1 MALLVILL
9 VAGAAG
15 VVAALL
21 AARYPTHVPPAGTP
35 TLEAAQRVGREMRR
49 HEHLGAFWRRRR
61 DPSMATG
68 FALTIALVVVFV
80 GGIGL
85 GLLAY
90 FVRTDSELIE
100 LDASVAQWG
109 ADHASA
115 WSTDVIETLTHLG
128 DTLVVIVL
136 ALILVAV
143 ELLRAPSRWIV
154 PFVLLVILGQNL
166 ITNGL
171 KEVFDRL
178 RPTINPIAE
187 TLGPSFPSG
196 HSATA
201 AAFYAAAAL
210 LLGRRRGPRTR
221 ALLAGAAV
229 LVAVTVAG
237 TRVMLGVHWLSDVI
251 GGLLLGWAWFSVAAI
266 AFGGRLLRFGAAAE
280 HVSDAARGRSTE
292 SPAEVVA
299 EVEAG
304 YSPSAPRSGS

>member
-1 MALLVILL
+1 MPLLVILL

-15 VVAALL
+15 ALTAFL
-21 AARYPTHVPPAGTP
+21 AYRYPTHVPTAGTP
-35 TLEAAQRVGREMRR
+35 TLEAAERMGREMRR
-49 HEHLGAFWRRRR
+49 HEHLGALWRKRR
-61 DPSMATG
+61 DPSVATG
-68 FALTIALVVVFV
+68 LALTIALGVVFV

-90 FVRTDSELIE
+90 LVRTNSELVDI
-100 LDASVAQWG
+100 DASVAEWG
-109 ADHASA
+109 AEHATA
-115 WSTDVIETLTHLG
+115 WSTDAIETLTHLG

-136 ALILVAV
+136 ALVLIAV

-154 PFVLLVILGQNL
+154 PFVVLVIAGQNL

-210 LLGRRRGPRTR
+210 VLGRRRSPRVR
-221 ALLAGAAV
+221 SLLTGAAV
-229 LVAVTVAG
+229 LIAVSVAG
-237 TRVMLGVHWLSDVI
+237 TRVMLGVHWLSDTI
-251 GGLLLGWAWFSVAAI
+251 GGLLLGWAWFAVAAI

-280 HVSDAARGRSTE
+280 HVSDAAQGTPHE
-292 SPAEVVA
+292 IPAEVVA
-299 EVEAG
+299 EVEA
-304 YSPSAPRSGS
+304 PR

>member
-1 MALLVILL
+1 M
-9 VAGAAG
+9 
-15 VVAALL
+15 
-21 AARYPTHVPPAGTP
+21 
-35 TLEAAQRVGREMRR
+35 GREMRR
-49 HEHLGAFWRRRR
+49 HEHLGALWRRRR
-61 DPSMATG
+61 DPSVATG
-68 FALTIALVVVFV
+68 LALTIALGVVFV

-90 FVRTDSELIE
+90 LVRTNSELVDI
-100 LDASVAQWG
+100 DASVAEWG
-109 ADHASA
+109 ADHATA
-115 WSTDVIETLTHLG
+115 WSTDAIETLTHLG

-136 ALILVAV
+136 ALVLIAV

-154 PFVLLVILGQNL
+154 PFVVLVIAGQNL

-210 LLGRRRGPRTR
+210 VLGRRRSPRVR
-221 ALLAGAAV
+221 SLLAGAAV
-229 LVAVTVAG
+229 LIAVSVAG
-237 TRVMLGVHWLSDVI
+237 TRVMLGVHWLSDTI
-251 GGLLLGWAWFSVAAI
+251 GGLLLGWAWFAVAAI

-280 HVSDAARGRSTE
+280 HVSDAAQGTQHEITRGGRRRGRSAALTRPTAV
-292 SPAEVVA
+292 SDFKSDTGLLTTV
-299 EVEAG
+299 
-304 YSPSAPRSGS
+304 

>member
-1 MALLVILL
+1 MPLLVILL
-9 VAGAAG
+9 VAGVAG
-15 VVAALL
+15 AVTALL
-21 AARYPTHVPPAGTP
+21 ALRYPSHTPAAGTP
-35 TLEAAQRVGREMRR
+35 TLEAAERMGREMRR
-49 HEHLGAFWRRRR
+49 HEHLGAVWRRRR
-61 DPSMATG
+61 DPSVATG
-68 FALTIALVVVFV
+68 LALTIALVIVFV

-90 FVRTDSELIE
+90 FVRTDSQLIE
-100 LDASVAQWG
+100 LDASIAQWG

-115 WSTDVIETLTHLG
+115 WSTDAIETLTHLG
-128 DTLVVIVL
+128 DTLLVVVL
-136 ALILVAV
+136 AVVLVAV
-143 ELLRAPSRWIV
+143 EMLRAPSRWLI
-154 PFVLLVILGQNL
+154 PFVILVIAGQNL

-210 LLGRRRGPRTR
+210 LLGRRRSPRVR
-221 ALLAGAAV
+221 ALIAGAAV
-229 LVAVTVAG
+229 LIAVTVAG

-251 GGLLLGWAWFSVAAI
+251 GGLLLGWAWFAVAAI

-280 HVSDAARGRSTE
+280 HVSDAALGQRTE

-299 EVEAG
+299 EVEA
-304 YSPSAPRSGS
+304 PR